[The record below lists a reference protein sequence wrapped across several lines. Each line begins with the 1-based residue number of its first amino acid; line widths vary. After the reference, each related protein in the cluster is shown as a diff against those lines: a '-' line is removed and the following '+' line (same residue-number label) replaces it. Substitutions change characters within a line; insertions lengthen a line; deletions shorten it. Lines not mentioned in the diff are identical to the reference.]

1 MSKIAFGF
9 LMLALASLALD
20 IFIPNGTLGDVPLFA
35 AATFFSC
42 WLVALL
48 IGRRIKFDPQLR

>member
-35 AATFFSC
+35 AATFFSF

-48 IGRRIKFDPQLR
+48 VGRRIKFDPQLR

>member
-20 IFIPNGTLGDVPLFA
+20 IFIPNGALGDGP
-35 AATFFSC
+35 
-42 WLVALL
+42 
-48 IGRRIKFDPQLR
+48 

>member
-1 MSKIAFGF
+1 
-9 LMLALASLALD
+9 MLALASLALD

-48 IGRRIKFDPQLR
+48 VGRRIKFDPQLR

>member
-20 IFIPNGTLGDVPLFA
+20 IFIPNGDLGDAPLFA
-35 AATFFSC
+35 AATFLGC
-42 WLVALL
+42 WLLALL
-48 IGRRIKFDPQLR
+48 VGRRIKFDPQLR